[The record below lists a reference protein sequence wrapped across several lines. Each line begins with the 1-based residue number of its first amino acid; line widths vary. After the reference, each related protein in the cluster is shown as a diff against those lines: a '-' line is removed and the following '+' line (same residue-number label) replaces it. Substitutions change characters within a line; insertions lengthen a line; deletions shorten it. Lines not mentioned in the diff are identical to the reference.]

1 MAQVPATRRQATSAR
16 VMVMVGMLTLL
27 LAACAGQLGANASPT
42 PVPVPA
48 STPPG
53 GAPTPVAP
61 ASPSPNDPGDGPPDL
76 LLSVGGASPVAGL
89 AGGGCWSSSEGTGC
103 ADTGWLVPE
112 TPIEAELGAQ
122 LRVEVGAPLALIGWD
137 VVAQAADAPFD
148 GEPAFRL
155 ANRQP
160 GAGAP
165 PNPIVL
171 ASLPPGDWVVSAS
184 VWFLRGGDV
193 SSYWRV
199 VVR

>member
-1 MAQVPATRRQATSAR
+1 
-16 VMVMVGMLTLL
+16 MVGL
-27 LAACAGQLGANASPT
+27 LALLPAACTGQPGANASPT

-53 GAPTPVAP
+53 GAPTTVAT
-61 ASPSPNDPGDGPPDL
+61 ASPSPNAPTEAPVGAFGPGDGPPDL
-76 LLSVGGASPVAGL
+76 LLAVGGASPVAGL

-112 TPIEAELGAQ
+112 TAIETERGAR
-122 LRVEVGAPLALIGWD
+122 LRVEVGAPFALTGWD

-148 GEPAFRL
+148 GEPSFRL

-160 GAGAP
+160 GAGVP
-165 PNPIVL
+165 PTPIIL

-193 SSYWRV
+193 SSYWRLL
-199 VVR
+199 VR